1 MRPDMSVGRL
11 WRTVRHLTAEQWVFR
26 LVCRGQRL
34 VMRHHPEFSR
44 RRIDRAARKLPL
56 ADPSLDEAVAIAEIV
71 LQLQTAVHGD
81 SYEGAPAGK
90 FTLLNRDYDFGS
102 VERVSWRGEFHEGN
116 NPLRRMNLAYMGYAV
131 PLLARGRAEDLATI
145 RALVVSLDQQNAWS
159 APGVFRDVWNAYTA
173 SHRLINLLSALALYR
188 KAGGPA
194 DAATEAVLLEHARF
208 CAAFIRANLE
218 RDLQFNHLMKNYVA
232 LSAYAGMCDTLPSAL
247 GLLEA
252 AIPKSI
258 RQNVLADGGQAERC
272 PMYHVLSMLDVR
284 VLAASGLFPDAWQ
297 PALDETVARMS
308 AALPVMTL
316 ADGEIALM
324 NDSWVGEAPRADSV
338 VDTLVTQPVTEPA
351 TKPVIRLPETGYVR
365 LGQDGDSVVFDCGRC
380 GPDDNPGHAH
390 ADFLSVEA
398 TAGGMRF
405 LVDTGVPTYTAGDDR
420 NASRS
425 AAAHNGPRLTGAE
438 PIEFWKSF
446 RVGRRG
452 YAGELDFTPPDGAL
466 FAAGWQSGYAHL
478 GADVRRAVCLW
489 PGKGLLIADLW
500 RSRTSGGGVNAEAR
514 FLVPSEWQ
522 GTSGTTFRQGDTELS
537 IQVLTGTLS
546 PPVEASHWYRFG
558 VERKAHRLDVSPAVE
573 GADARAAVFFAW
585 SVDAVVPE
593 AAALSQLFDGLATAI
608 PTAG

>member
-1 MRPDMSVGRL
+1 MSVGRL

-44 RRIDRAARKLPL
+44 QRIDRAAQKLPL
-56 ADPSLDEAVAIAEIV
+56 AEPSSDEAVAIAEIV

-81 SYEGAPAGK
+81 SFEGATAGR

-102 VERVSWRGEFHEGN
+102 VEQVSWRGEFHEGN

-131 PLLARGRAEDLATI
+131 PLLARGRAEDLSAI
-145 RALVVSLDQQNAWS
+145 RALVESLDRQNAWS
-159 APGVFRDVWNAYTA
+159 SPGVFRDVWNAYTA

-194 DAATEAVLLEHARF
+194 DPAAETVLLEHARF

-218 RDLQFNHLMKNYVA
+218 RDLQYNHLMKNYVA
-232 LSAYAGMCDTLPSAL
+232 LSAYAGMCASVPPAL

-252 AIPKSI
+252 AVPKSI
-258 RQNVLADGGQAERC
+258 RQNVLTDGGQAERC

-284 VLAASGLFPDAWQ
+284 VLAASGLFPHAWQ
-297 PALDETVARMS
+297 PALDETVSRMS

-338 VDTLVTQPVTEPA
+338 ADTTATPPVT
-351 TKPVIRLPETGYVR
+351 RLPETGYVR
-365 LGQDGDSVVFDCGRC
+365 LGQGGDSVVFDCGPC

-398 TAGGMRF
+398 TADGKRF

-420 NASRS
+420 NSSRS
-425 AAAHNGPRLTGAE
+425 AAAHNGPRLVGAE

-452 YAGELDFTPPDGAL
+452 YAGALDVASPDGA
-466 FAAGWQSGYAHL
+466 FVAAGWQSGYAHL
-478 GADVRRAVCLW
+478 GVDVRRAVCLW
-489 PGKGLLIADLW
+489 PGKGVLIADLW
-500 RSRTSGGGVNAEAR
+500 RGALSKPETG
-514 FLVPSEWQ
+514 FLIPSEWDVV
-522 GTSGTTFRQGDTELS
+522 SGTTFRQGELDLS
-537 IQVLTGTLS
+537 VRALAGTLS
-546 PPVEASHWYRFG
+546 PPRDAAHWYRFG
-558 VERKAHRLDVSPAVE
+558 VERTACRLSVSPETMDA
-573 GADARAAVFFAW
+573 AARAAVFFSW
-585 SVDAVVPE
+585 SADAAVPG
-593 AAALSQLFDGLATAI
+593 ADVLDRLFDDLAAAI

>member
-1 MRPDMSVGRL
+1 MSVGRL

-34 VMRHHPEFSR
+34 VMRHHPAFSR
-44 RRIDRAARKLPL
+44 RRIDRAAGNLPL
-56 ADPSLDEAVAIAEIV
+56 PDPSSDIAAAIAEIV
-71 LQLQTAVHGD
+71 LQLQMAVHGE
-81 SYEGAPAGK
+81 SYAGAPEGK

-102 VERVSWRGEFHEGN
+102 VEQVSWRGEFHEGN

-131 PLLARGRAEDLATI
+131 PLLARGRAEDLGAI
-145 RALVVSLDQQNAWS
+145 CGLVKSLDRQNAWS

-188 KAGGPA
+188 KAGGPS
-194 DAATEAVLLEHARF
+194 DPAAEKILLEHARF

-232 LSAYAGMCDTLPSAL
+232 LSAYAGMCAEPPAAL
-247 GLLEA
+247 GLLQA
-252 AIPKSI
+252 AVPKSI
-258 RQNVLADGGQAERC
+258 RQNILPDGGQAERC

-284 VLAASGLFPDAWQ
+284 VLAASGLYRETWQ
-297 PALDETVARMS
+297 PALDETIARME

-324 NDSWVGEAPRADSV
+324 NDSWIGEAPRAGSM
-338 VDTLVTQPVTEPA
+338 VDTSDTPPVA
-351 TKPVIRLPETGYVR
+351 RIADMGYVR
-365 LGQDGDSVVFDCGRC
+365 LGQGGDSVVFDCGPC

-390 ADFLSVEA
+390 ADFLSLEA
-398 TAGGMRF
+398 TAAGKRF
-405 LVDTGVPTYTAGDDR
+405 LVDTGVPTYTAGADR

-425 AAAHNGPRLTGAE
+425 AAAHNGPRLTDAE

-452 YAGELDFTPPDGAL
+452 YAGELDLTPPDGAL
-466 FAAGWQSGYAHL
+466 ITAGWQSGYAHL

-489 PGKGLLIADLW
+489 PDRGLLIADLW
-500 RSRTSGGGVNAEAR
+500 RGAVSTAETR
-514 FLVPSEWQ
+514 FLIPSDWAHEA
-522 GTSGTTFRQGDTELS
+522 GMTFRQVGAELS
-537 IQVLTGTLS
+537 VRALGGTLS
-546 PPVEASHWYRFG
+546 APEDAAHWYRFG
-558 VERKAHRLDVSPAVE
+558 VERKAHRLVLKPDMAKDE
-573 GADARAAVFFAW
+573 ARAAVYFSW
-585 SVDAVVPE
+585 SPEVVVPGE
-593 AAALSQLFDGLATAI
+593 DALFALFDDLATAI

>member
-1 MRPDMSVGRL
+1 MSLGRL
-11 WRTVRHLTAEQWVFR
+11 WRTVRHLTAEQWIFR
-26 LVCRGQRL
+26 FICRGQRL
-34 VMRHHPEFSR
+34 VMRHHPQFSR

-56 ADPSLDEAVAIAEIV
+56 ADPSAAAAVAIAEIV

-81 SYEGAPAGK
+81 SYEGAPDGK

-102 VERVSWRGEFHEGN
+102 VEQVSWRGEFHEGN

-131 PLLARGRAEDLATI
+131 PLLARGRADDLAAI
-145 RALVVSLDQQNAWS
+145 RALVESLDQQNAWS

-173 SHRLINLLSALALYR
+173 SHRLVNLLSALALYR

-194 DAATEAVLLEHARF
+194 DPAAETVLLEHARF

-232 LSAYAGMCDTLPSAL
+232 LSAYAGMCASLPPAL
-247 GLLEA
+247 ALLEA
-252 AIPKSI
+252 AVPKSI
-258 RQNVLADGGQAERC
+258 RQNVLGDGGQAERC

-284 VLAASGLFPDAWQ
+284 VLAASNLFPGAWQ

-324 NDSWVGEAPRADSV
+324 NDSWIGEAPRADSV
-338 VDTLVTQPVTEPA
+338 VDTAATGPVT
-351 TKPVIRLPETGYVR
+351 RLPETGYVR
-365 LGQDGDSVVFDCGRC
+365 LGAGGDSVVFDCGRC

-398 TAGGMRF
+398 TADGMRF

-420 NASRS
+420 NSSRS

-466 FAAGWQSGYAHL
+466 FAAGWQSGYAHI

-500 RSRTSGGGVNAEAR
+500 RGAIEKAETR
-514 FLVPSEWQ
+514 FLVPTDWERA
-522 GTSGTTFRQGDTELS
+522 SGTTFRQADRHLS
-537 IQVLTGTLS
+537 VQALTGTLS
-546 PPVEASHWYRFG
+546 LPTDASHWYRFG
-558 VERKAHRLDVSPAVE
+558 VERKAHRLDVNPVIDSAE
-573 GADARAAVFFAW
+573 ARVAVFFAW
-585 SVDAVVPE
+585 SADAAVPE
-593 AAALSQLFDGLATAI
+593 AAVLSRVFDGLAAAI

>member
-1 MRPDMSVGRL
+1 MSIGRL

-26 LVCRGQRL
+26 FICRGQRL

-44 RRIDRAARKLPL
+44 CRIDRAARTYPL
-56 ADPSLDEAVAIAEIV
+56 ADLSTDRAAAIAEIV
-71 LQLQTAVHGD
+71 LQLQMAVHGD
-81 SYEGAPAGK
+81 SFEGAPDGR
-90 FTLLNRDYDFGS
+90 FTLLNRAYDFGS
-102 VERVSWRGEFHEGN
+102 IEDVSWRGEFHEGN

-131 PLLARGRAEDLATI
+131 PLLARGRADDLAAI
-145 RALVVSLDQQNAWS
+145 RALVESLDRQNAWS

-173 SHRLINLLSALALYR
+173 SHRLINLLSGLALYR
-188 KAGGPA
+188 KAGGAP
-194 DAATEAVLLEHARF
+194 DPDSETVILEHARF

-232 LSAYAGMCDTLPSAL
+232 LSVYGGMCPSLPPAL
-247 GLLEA
+247 GLLETA
-252 AIPKSI
+252 VPKSI
-258 RQNVLADGGQAERC
+258 RQNVLDDGGQAERC
-272 PMYHVLSMLDVR
+272 PVYHILSMLDVR
-284 VLAASGLFPDAWQ
+284 LLSASGIFESAWQ
-297 PALDETVARMS
+297 PALDETLSRMT

-324 NDSWVGEAPRADSV
+324 NDSWVGEAPRADGMINAAA
-338 VDTLVTQPVTEPA
+338 TPPVT
-351 TKPVIRLPETGYVR
+351 RLSDTGYAR
-365 LGQDGDSVVFDCGRC
+365 LGQGGDSVVFDCGAC

-398 TAGGMRF
+398 TAAGMRF
-405 LVDTGVPTYTAGDDR
+405 LVDTGVPTYTAGDER

-452 YAGELDFTPPDGAL
+452 YAGELDVAAPDGAL
-466 FAAGWQSGYAHL
+466 AVAGWQSGYAHL

-489 PGKGLLIADLW
+489 PGQGLLIADLW
-500 RSRTSGGGVNAEAR
+500 RGASSAAATS
-514 FLVPSEWQ
+514 FLIPSAWDAVSD
-522 GTSGTTFRQGDTELS
+522 TLFRQADTELS
-537 IQVLTGTLS
+537 VHALIGTLA
-546 PPVEASHWYRFG
+546 PPAAAAHWYRFG
-558 VERKAHRLDVSPAVE
+558 VSRAAHRLDLNPVTE

-585 SVDAVVPE
+585 SPDAAVPDP
-593 AAALSQLFDGLATAI
+593 AVLSGLFDGLAAAI